1 MPART
6 SIANNTSPDALSSG
20 SPLEIARGFADEIV
34 ARAEEFEAA
43 RRMPS
48 DFARKLADTGLYRL
62 TLPKEIGGYELYPGD
77 FVRVLEE
84 LARADGSVG
93 WCVMI
98 GITNALLSAFLS
110 ENSMRE
116 IFSHPS
122 IITGGATAPSG
133 TAIPVAGGFKVTGR
147 WKWGS
152 GSQNC
157 HWREAGAVV
166 LDTGGRPRLRADGQ
180 REIRAVFFP
189 ARQIEIIDIWHTSGL
204 RGTGSNDFRAE
215 EVFVPEEHT
224 VVMGMT
230 KRTIDRPLYR
240 MPFFALLAVGVC
252 SVSLG
257 IAHRA
262 INELITLANN
272 KTPTW
277 ERDLLRDSVR
287 VQMSVAQAEAALRSG
302 RAFLFEAIEAAWRK
316 AEAGEHIPLELH
328 RDLRLAAANAAWQSR
343 HAVDLMYDLMYDQGG
358 GSSIFSDH
366 PLQRCMRDAHTVT
379 QHVMVNPAMYES
391 TGRLFLGVNK
401 MPAMF

>member
-1 MPART
+1 M
-6 SIANNTSPDALSSG
+6 SSD
-20 SPLEIARGFADEIV
+20 SPLEIARSFAGEII
-34 ARAEEFEAA
+34 ARADDFETA

-48 DFARKLADTGLYRL
+48 DFARKLADAGLYRL
-62 TLPKEIGGYELYPGD
+62 TLPKEIGGYELHPGNL
-77 FVRVLEE
+77 VRVLEE

-98 GITNALLSAFLS
+98 GVTNALLSAFLP

-116 IFSHPS
+116 IFSPRS
-122 IITGGATAPSG
+122 VITGGAAAPSG
-133 TAIPVAGGFKVTGR
+133 TAIPAVGGFKVTGR

-157 HWREAGAVV
+157 HWLEAGAVV
-166 LDTGGRPRLRADGQ
+166 LDPEGQPRLRTDGQ

-189 ARQIEIIDIWHTSGL
+189 ASQVEIIDVWHTLGL
-204 RGTGSNDFRAE
+204 RGTGSNDFRVE
-215 EVFVPEEHT
+215 DLFVPEEHT

-230 KRTIDRPLYR
+230 RRTIDRPLYR
-240 MPFFALLAVGVC
+240 MPFFALLAIGVC

-257 IAHRA
+257 IARRA
-262 INELITLANN
+262 IDELVTLANR

-287 VQMSVAQAEAALRSG
+287 VQMSVAQAEAALRSA

-328 RDLRLAAANAAWQSR
+328 RDLRLAAVNAAWQSR
-343 HAVDLMYDLMYDQGG
+343 HAVDLMYDQGG

-366 PLQRCMRDAHTVT
+366 PLQRCIRDAHTVT

-391 TGRLFLGVNK
+391 AGRLFLGINK
-401 MPAMF
+401 LPAMF